1 MSNFLYDIPL
11 PKFNGHP
18 ISYPGWKEEMQQGV
32 LPGRGDAC
40 AMRLLSELSPEKNM
54 MYMFETQ
61 AEAWKHLDKLY
72 ANPMLVCGKAL
83 DKFFETKFLEGATDR
98 AKLVSLFKLL
108 RECHLTLKVVQQLEQ
123 LTDFHYTV
131 GHAIDLLPDFYKD
144 QFVEKLCEAEK
155 DSEDGLYLTAP
166 TRYKLLSE
174 WLEEKFNML
183 IKHGLV

>member
-1 MSNFLYDIPL
+1 
-11 PKFNGHP
+11 
-18 ISYPGWKEEMQQGV
+18 
-32 LPGRGDAC
+32 
-40 AMRLLSELSPEKNM
+40 MRLLSELSPEKDI

-61 AEAWKHLDKLY
+61 AEAWVYLDQLY
-72 ANPMLVCGKAL
+72 ANPRLVCVKAI
-83 DKFFETKFLEGATDR
+83 KKFLKISSLKGATDR

-131 GHAIDLLPDFYKD
+131 GHAIYLLPDFYKD
-144 QFVEKLCEAEK
+144 QFVEKLYQAEK

-166 TRYKLLSE
+166 ARYKLLSE
-174 WLEEKFNML
+174 WLEKKFNML